1 MNIRADCEAADLY
14 AARILLVDDEPANI
28 LLMERILTGAGY
40 RDLIATQDPR
50 EVSDLC
56 RDKPFDL
63 LLLDLNM
70 PHMDGF
76 QVMENLDQPI
86 SGQSPAVLVL
96 TAQDSR
102 ETRIRAL
109 ESGARDFVT
118 KPFDRIELLARVR
131 NLIEVQ
137 IAQRCIRTYS
147 HDLEEKVLSRTQE
160 LHHTRLQVVRHLGR
174 AAEYRDNE
182 TGLHIIRMSNISALL
197 GKAAGLSDYE
207 CDLLLNASPMHD
219 IGKIG
224 IPDQILLKP
233 GKLDAREWEI
243 MKTHARIG
251 ADILAGEDSDLLTLA
266 HDIALMHHEKWDGSG
281 YPQGLKHDETVL
293 QGRIVALADVFD
305 ALTSERP
312 YKHAWPVDEAVTYI
326 REQSGKHFDPLL
338 VENFMAILPEII
350 EIGEKFAEPDPDAV
364 VA

>member
-1 MNIRADCEAADLY
+1 MNVHPDFDDSDLY
-14 AARILLVDDEPANI
+14 QASILLVDDEAANI
-28 LLMERILTGAGY
+28 RLMQKILTGAGY
-40 RDLIATQDPR
+40 RNVAATHDPR
-50 EVSDLC
+50 EVSGLC
-56 RDKPFDL
+56 SETPFDL
-63 LLLDLNM
+63 LVLDLNM
-70 PHMDGF
+70 PHLDGF
-76 QVMENLDQPI
+76 QVMEKLRQSLPEK
-86 SGQSPAVLVL
+86 SPAILVL

-109 ESGARDFVT
+109 ESGARDFIT

-137 IAQRCIRTYS
+137 IAQRCMQTYS
-147 HDLEEKVLSRTQE
+147 QELEKKVQSRTRQ
-160 LHHTRLQVVRHLGR
+160 LQHTRLQVVRRLGR

-182 TGLHIIRMSNISALL
+182 TGLHIIRMSNVSAVL

-224 IPDQILLKP
+224 IPDHILLKP

-243 MKTHARIG
+243 MKTHAHIG
-251 ADILAGEDSDLLTLA
+251 ADILAGEDSDLMTLA

-281 YPQGLKHDETVL
+281 YPQGLKQDEIAL

-326 REQSGKHFDPLL
+326 REQSGRHFDPVL
-338 VENFMAILPEII
+338 VEFFMDALPGII
-350 EIGEKFAEPDPDAV
+350 EIGEQFAEPGPDAV